1 MSGQVSAPPSE
12 RSSRRRGGLTHS
24 WLPRGGP
31 TAGRPA
37 AGGSAPRRRSTAA
50 SRRTTRTGLL
60 LISPALAFVIAFA
73 LIPLGFGVYISLTN
87 WPLVGAYHFI
97 GLANYTALVHNSVFL
112 QSIRF
117 TLLYTAIVTLPIL
130 VFGYALAVFVR
141 ANRPGST
148 VFRTMIFLPYIVGLV
163 AESFMAV
170 VELQPD
176 SGTVNFVLA
185 HFGIVKASTAW
196 LVHTGLALTAISVLV
211 IWFAS
216 GLTMMLLMAG
226 MQGIPVELF
235 ESARVDGASWWS
247 AERRITIP
255 LMRRSIALALII
267 SVVYSF
273 LAFNQFFIMTDG
285 GPGTSTESVV
295 MAIYQTAFADF
306 NVGLASAMSV
316 VLIVVVGLI
325 TFAQF
330 RLLQGE
336 AD

>member
-1 MSGQVSAPPSE
+1 LTTKTIGAPPAE
-12 RSSRRRGGLTHS
+12 
-24 WLPRGGP
+24 P
-31 TAGRPA
+31 TLR
-37 AGGSAPRRRSTAA
+37 RRRSTAEA
-50 SRRTTRTGLL
+50 RRTTRTGLL
-60 LISPALAFVIAFA
+60 LVSPALLFVSVFA
-73 LIPLGFGVYISLTN
+73 LFPLGFGVYISLTN
-87 WPLVGAYHFI
+87 WPLIGAYHFI
-97 GLANYTALVHNSVFL
+97 GLANYQALVHSSVFL
-112 QSIRF
+112 TSIVF
-117 TLLYTAIVTLPIL
+117 TLKYTAIVTVPIF

-176 SGTVNFVLA
+176 SGTANFVLA
-185 HFGIVKASTAW
+185 KFGIVKDSTAW

-211 IWFAS
+211 IWFAA

-226 MQGIPVELF
+226 MQGIPTELY

-247 AERRITIP
+247 AERRLTLP
-255 LMRRSIALALII
+255 LLRRSIALSLII

-295 MAIYQTAFADF
+295 MAIFQTAFAQMD
-306 NVGLASAMSV
+306 VGLASAMSV

-325 TFAQF
+325 TFVQF
-330 RLLQGE
+330 RFLQGDD
-336 AD
+336 A

>member
-1 MSGQVSAPPSE
+1 M
-12 RSSRRRGGLTHS
+12 
-24 WLPRGGP
+24 
-31 TAGRPA
+31 
-37 AGGSAPRRRSTAA
+37 
-50 SRRTTRTGLL
+50 
-60 LISPALAFVIAFA
+60 AFA
-73 LIPLGFGVYISLTN
+73 LIPLGFGFYISLTN

-117 TLLYTAIVTLPIL
+117 TLEYTAIVTLPIL
-130 VFGYALAVFVR
+130 VIGYALAVFVR

-148 VFRTMIFLPYIVGLV
+148 VFRTMIFVPYIVGLV

-196 LVHTGLALTAISVLV
+196 TVHTGLALTAISVLV

-226 MQGIPVELF
+226 MQGIPVELY

-247 AERRITIP
+247 VERRITIP
-255 LMRRSIALALII
+255 LLRRSIALSLII
-267 SVVYSF
+267 SVVGSF
-273 LAFNQFFIMTDG
+273 LAFNQFFIITDG

-306 NVGLASAMSV
+306 NVGLASAMSI
-316 VLIVVVGLI
+316 VLIIVVGLI
-325 TFAQF
+325 TFLQF
-330 RLLQGE
+330 RYLQG
-336 AD
+336 DVD